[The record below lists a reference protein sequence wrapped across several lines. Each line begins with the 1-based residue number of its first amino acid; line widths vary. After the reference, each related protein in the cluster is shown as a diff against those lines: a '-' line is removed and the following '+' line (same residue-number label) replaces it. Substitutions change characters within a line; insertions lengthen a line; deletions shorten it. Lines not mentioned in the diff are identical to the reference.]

1 MSVRK
6 CVSHKEEEIIM
17 SRSVAATAAIL
28 ILSGF
33 VQGQQGAVGQERTHE
48 VIRGETLWAL
58 AERYLENPFRWP
70 LIFDANQAVIRNPHL
85 IFPGQIFVIPG
96 LPAEPATVGEVAV
109 RVPDPGQVPEA
120 ADVRARVPL
129 VGTELCPGPS
139 NRTIFYGGAERDR
152 GCLLPSPSP
161 SERTAFY
168 RGPESPG
175 TAQPADPTAG
185 EPEFQTVTGEAPG
198 LFPYVPRGLV
208 YAAEW
213 LEDLEGEPESVGV
226 LSSLAPEHTDLPS
239 WDRARWFERLEVVP
253 QEEVHLQVGDLL
265 QSFEVLRSQ
274 EGLGQV
280 MRPTGILTV
289 TAVEGDRVE
298 AMLSAQFHRVRLG
311 SKVRR
316 VPDYTPRPGARA
328 EPVESLVTGVVLG
341 FPQDRPIRGH
351 GATAFLDVGA
361 DLGIVVGDEFGAF
374 RDATGHPSRTE
385 IARFRVV
392 LVDGERATARIVA
405 VTDPAFHPGTHVR
418 LVGKMR

>member
-1 MSVRK
+1 
-6 CVSHKEEEIIM
+6 M
-17 SRSVAATAAIL
+17 SRSALVTAAIL

-33 VQGQQGAVGQERTHE
+33 VQGQEIAGGQERTHE

-58 AERYLENPFRWP
+58 AERYLGNPFRWP
-70 LIFDANQAVIRNPHL
+70 LIFEANQPEIHNPHL

-120 ADVRARVPL
+120 PGVQTRVPL
-129 VGTELCPGPS
+129 IGTEPCPGPS
-139 NRTIFYGGAERDR
+139 NRTIFYGGTEGDR
-152 GCLLPSPSP
+152 GCPLPSPSP

-175 TAQPADPTAG
+175 TAQPADQTAG
-185 EPEFQTVTGEAPG
+185 DLGLKTVTGEAPDV
-198 LFPYVPRGLV
+198 FPSVPLGLV

-226 LSSLAPEHTDLPS
+226 LSNVVPEQTDLPS
-239 WDRARWFERLEVVP
+239 WDRARWFEKLQVVP
-253 QEEVHLQVGDLL
+253 LEGAHLQVGDLL
-265 QSFEVLRSQ
+265 QSFEVLRRQ

-289 TAVEGDRVE
+289 TAVEGATVE
-298 AMLSAQFHRVRLG
+298 AWVSAQFHRVLLG

-328 EPVESLVTGVVLG
+328 EPVESPVTGVILG
-341 FPQDRPIRGH
+341 FPKDRPIRGH
-351 GATAFLDVGA
+351 GATVFLDVGA

-374 RDATGHPSRTE
+374 HDATGDPSETE
-385 IARFRVV
+385 LARLRVV
-392 LVDGERATARIVA
+392 LVDGERATARIIA
-405 VTDPAFHPGTHVR
+405 LTDPTLGPGTHVR